1 MQISETVKRFI
12 TDKVTEIYK
21 TKYEATTKKER
32 LMEEIEIVQNILAE
46 EAEDMILVYLR
57 LKYPDIAEYIKANR
71 LYIKFDADIYYN
83 YNSVAIE
90 EEIKAEFKQR
100 FAQSRSVIDIR
111 EKYYK
116 EYSRFLTQ
124 KQIKKMYE
132 LERQSMDRIMK
143 HQNGPGGRQMQKKK

>member
-21 TKYEATTKKER
+21 TKYEATTKKKK

-57 LKYPDIAEYIKANR
+57 LKYPDIAEYIAANR

-83 YNSVAIE
+83 YNYVALDEAIN
-90 EEIKAEFKQR
+90 AE
-100 FAQSRSVIDIR
+100 AQEMQAV
-111 EKYYK
+111 
-116 EYSRFLTQ
+116 
-124 KQIKKMYE
+124 IKKKVDEIITTLE
-132 LERQSMDRIMK
+132 L
-143 HQNGPGGRQMQKKK
+143 NGGNMETLTRLLHDAAMSL

>member
-21 TKYEATTKKER
+21 TKYEAATKKER

-83 YNSVAIE
+83 YNSVAIN
-90 EEIKAEFKQR
+90 EEINTE
-100 FAQSRSVIDIR
+100 AQEMQGEIDRKVDEIIATL
-111 EKYYK
+111 ELNGGNM
-116 EYSRFLTQ
+116 ETLTQ
-124 KQIKKMYE
+124 LLHDAAMF
-132 LERQSMDRIMK
+132 L
-143 HQNGPGGRQMQKKK
+143 